1 MGLTECANGL
11 WVAGKRV
18 SNTPES
24 LQGLRL
30 VPIHLQSLHE
40 GAEPL
45 CRWFACFN
53 RRDKQGMLSLLSDD
67 CQFESLALQETFD
80 SPQVLYRVA
89 SQYVACCDAQC
100 LNASRS
106 SSNHG

>member
-1 MGLTECANGL
+1 MWLTECANGL
-11 WVAGKRV
+11 WMAGERV
-18 SNTPES
+18 SKTPES

-30 VPIHLQSLHE
+30 MTFHLQSLHE

-67 CQFESLALQETFD
+67 CQFESLALQGTFN
-80 SPQVLYRVA
+80 SPQVL
-89 SQYVACCDAQC
+89 
-100 LNASRS
+100 
-106 SSNHG
+106 